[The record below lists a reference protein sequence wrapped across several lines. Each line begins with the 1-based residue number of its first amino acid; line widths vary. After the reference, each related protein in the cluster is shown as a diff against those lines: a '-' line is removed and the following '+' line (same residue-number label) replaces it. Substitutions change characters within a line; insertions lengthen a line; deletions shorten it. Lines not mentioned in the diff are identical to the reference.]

1 MDWLA
6 RQARERV
13 DRPALA
19 DADATLSYRELA
31 AAAGRAARR
40 LEALGMGQD
49 AVLLWEARSTLP
61 ALIWLH
67 AAIWAGATIA
77 PFRPGLCPVALRAL
91 ADRIAAVG
99 QLSAEGDHLGLPGVP
114 AVAFAD
120 RPSENAPELPPAPAD
135 PERIATLMQTS
146 GSGGPAKLV
155 PLRWRH
161 HAASVRAITDRLG
174 LTADDRWLLCL
185 PLHHIGGLAIVLRAT
200 LTGACVLV
208 HERFDAERLAAELE
222 AGAITH
228 VSLVPTQL
236 RRVVAALDRPVADS
250 LRCVLIGGAP
260 AEPALLTRAR
270 AMGLPVVPTWGMT
283 EAGSQLVT
291 PSPAEAAAIDFTDRP
306 GLVGRPLDGVELRL
320 AGISGREDELEV
332 RAEQLFEGYVD
343 SPGGPDDGA
352 WFATGDRGLID
363 ADGRVRI
370 IGRTCDRIITGGEN
384 VDPLAI
390 ERALRE
396 AGLVDEASVLGLPDA
411 EWGERVV
418 AVVVSR
424 YRAEALTRWARGHLE
439 PHERPRL
446 WKIVDRLPCTDSGK
460 PDRDALIRLF
470 EG

>member
-6 RQARERV
+6 RQARERA

-19 DADATLSYRELA
+19 AAGTTLSYRELA
-31 AAAGRAARR
+31 ASAARAAGR
-40 LEALGMGQD
+40 LDALGMGQD

-67 AAIWAGATIA
+67 AAIWAGATVA
-77 PFRPGLCPVALRAL
+77 PFRPGLGPVALRTMAE
-91 ADRIAAVG
+91 RIAAVG
-99 QLSAEGDHLGLPGVP
+99 LLSAEGERLGLPGV
-114 AVAFAD
+114 AFAD
-120 RPSENAPELPPAPAD
+120 LPGESAPDSPPAPTD

-146 GSGGPAKLV
+146 GSGGPAKLA

-161 HAASVRAITDRLG
+161 HTASVQAITDRLG

-200 LTGACVLV
+200 FTGACVLV
-208 HERFDAERLAAELE
+208 HEHFEAERVAAELE
-222 AGAITH
+222 QGAITH

-236 RRVVAALDRPVADS
+236 RRVIAALDRPVAGS

-260 AEPALLTRAR
+260 AEPALLTQAR

-291 PSPAEAAAIDFTDRP
+291 PSPAEVSAIDFAAWP
-306 GLVGRPLDGVELRL
+306 GLVGRPLDGVELRV
-320 AGISGREDELEV
+320 AGIAGREDELEA
-332 RAEQLFEGYVD
+332 RAPQLFEGYLD
-343 SPGGPDDGA
+343 SPGGPDGRG

-363 ADGRVRI
+363 ADRRVCM
-370 IGRTCDRIITGGEN
+370 IGRTGDRIISGGEN

-396 AGLVDEASVLGLPDA
+396 AGLVEEASVLGLPDA

-424 YRAEALTRWARGHLE
+424 HSAEVLARWARAHLE
-439 PHERPRL
+439 
-446 WKIVDRLPCTDSGK
+446 
-460 PDRDALIRLF
+460 
-470 EG
+470 